1 MISYQRPPWGWEQT
15 KLPELCLQARWHLSH
30 INDSFSCYTYTVFIW
45 VEALFYRRC
54 LFSFLHFHICFFRVQ
69 RFGYVLLF
77 FFFKHN
83 HSRKFGSCPSG
94 EQMRRRLPAVLF
106 RLSLPFYCTALILD
120 GIGIFLLLLGEGY
133 SDIFFRVTAHRL
145 SDSAKERDR
154 KRVEITCSIFQLR
167 TKWFPWH
174 QSIKG

>member
-1 MISYQRPPWGWEQT
+1 MPFFIP
-15 KLPELCLQARWHLSH
+15 
-30 INDSFSCYTYTVFIW
+30 SFSYL
-45 VEALFYRRC
+45 LFQSAEVW
-54 LFSFLHFHICFFRVQ
+54 LCFF
-69 RFGYVLLF
+69 F

-94 EQMRRRLPAVLF
+94 EQMRRRLPAVLL

-133 SDIFFRVTAHRL
+133 SDIFFRVPAHRL

-154 KRVEITCSIFQLR
+154 KRVEVTCSIFQLR